1 VTRRAPRD
9 GAVEEVDHLRIA
21 VIGGTPQ
28 YRDRDGRLCSI
39 EPIVMQLDRWAELFD
54 QVVICAPVEPGPV
67 PVDFAPYTAD
77 NITVVPLTSGG
88 GNTVR
93 AKLGMLR
100 LLPGWVRT
108 TRRVA
113 RSVDAVHLRCPSNIG
128 LIAIFSTWRATRFRH
143 GFYAGVWRG
152 YPDEPFFFG
161 LQRRLLGSRWF
172 DGPVSVYANRQP
184 GRPDLEPFFSP
195 SYDLAYWE
203 QAGPAAAAKVERIR
217 RTDRTGP
224 WRLITVGRLTPNKN
238 QRVVVQAVAQV
249 AAAGLDVHLDVYG
262 DGPCYGE
269 LVALAAELG
278 IEDRVTFH
286 GSVSH
291 PTIMAAFAAADLNL
305 LSTRQ
310 EGFGKVLV
318 EGMVHATLPVFAE
331 SPASEEISG
340 GSTRGL
346 VFDADDSGE
355 LAAHVLA
362 LAADRDRWATMAA
375 AAREFGR
382 EVTLD
387 RFADRVREML
397 EHHWSVRLPR
407 PAESSA

>member
-1 VTRRAPRD
+1 MTRPDPQPRPA
-9 GAVEEVDHLRIA
+9 GEVDHLRIA
-21 VIGGTPQ
+21 VIGGTPH

-39 EPIVMQLDRWAELFD
+39 EPIVMQLDRWAQLFD
-54 QVVICAPVEPGPV
+54 QVVICAPLEPGPV
-67 PVDFAPYTAD
+67 PVDFAPYTAG
-77 NITVVPLTSGG
+77 NVTIVPLTSGG

-113 RSVDAVHLRCPSNIG
+113 RSADAVHLRCPSNIG

-152 YPDEPFFFG
+152 YPGEPFFFG

-195 SYDLAYWE
+195 SYDLDYWE
-203 QAGPAAAAKVERIR
+203 QAGPGAEAKIERIR
-217 RTDRTGP
+217 RADRTGP

-238 QRVVVQAVAQV
+238 QRVVVQAIAQV
-249 AAAGLDVHLDVYG
+249 VAAGLDVHLDVYG

-278 IEDRVTFH
+278 IEDRTTFH

-291 PTIMAAFAAADLNL
+291 PTIMAAFADADLNL
-305 LSTRQ
+305 LGTRQ
-310 EGFGKVLV
+310 EGFGKVLL

-331 SPASEEISG
+331 SPVAEEISG

-362 LAADRDRWATMAA
+362 LAADRERWATMAA

-387 RFADRVREML
+387 RFAGRVREML
-397 EHHWSVRLPR
+397 EHHWSVRLPQ
-407 PAESSA
+407 PVEPPS

>member
-1 VTRRAPRD
+1 MILSLIVARATN
-9 GAVEEVDHLRIA
+9 G
-21 VIGGTPQ
+21 VIGADGGLPWHISADLKHFKALTVGKPIIMGRRT
-28 YRDRDGRLCSI
+28 YDSIGKPLPGRHNIVLTRDPD
-39 EPIVMQLDRWAELFD
+39 W
-54 QVVICAPVEPGPV
+54 
-67 PVDFAPYTAD
+67 TAAGV
-77 NITVVPLTSGG
+77 TVVP
-88 GNTVR
+88 N
-93 AKLGMLR
+93 
-100 LLPGWVRT
+100 
-108 TRRVA
+108 
-113 RSVDAVHLRCPSNIG
+113 
-128 LIAIFSTWRATRFRH
+128 
-143 GFYAGVWRG
+143 
-152 YPDEPFFFG
+152 
-161 LQRRLLGSRWF
+161 
-172 DGPVSVYANRQP
+172 
-184 GRPDLEPFFSP
+184 
-195 SYDLAYWE
+195 LAE
-203 QAGPAAAAKVERIR
+203 A
-217 RTDRTGP
+217 
-224 WRLITVGRLTPNKN
+224 
-238 QRVVVQAVAQV
+238 V

-407 PAESSA
+407 PAEPSA